1 MTLQNG
7 TPIQLGERLAKAG
20 EGTVWDVVGRP
31 EWVAKIF
38 HPDLK
43 GLVAKREKVTAMT
56 RVKPAG
62 TVSRDGSIVLT
73 WPQHLVLEGGVVR
86 GYVMPKVDTRT
97 TVEIHS
103 VSNPTD
109 RRGPLPNQP
118 QWPRRADWAFL
129 LNTAANL
136 CIAVEAAHRVGAVIG
151 DFQERNILVSDTS
164 RVTLVDCDSMQFTAA
179 SGRRYLCDVGR
190 PEFTAPEL
198 RNVDLK
204 KTPRDRSSDLFALAV
219 HLHLLLMN
227 GNHPFSRG
235 VWTGP
240 GEQPGASVLAADGHW
255 AGGPRSLLR
264 THRLAPPPSIL
275 PDPIQELFAQA
286 FTYGA
291 AYPTSRPPAS
301 EWRQALRAITTVRCR
316 LNPSHRYPS
325 HNQICPWCTL
335 EQARATRR
343 SALRRRSTPTLRP
356 APAAAA
362 TQHRPLLSQQAP
374 LPPTLVLG
382 LPSAPALGQPA
393 PASRPGW
400 WQRLRAWWTQKF

>member
-1 MTLQNG
+1 MSLQNG
-7 TPIQLGERLAKAG
+7 TRIQLGTRLASAG
-20 EGTVWDVVGRP
+20 EGTVHDVVGRP

-38 HPDLK
+38 HLDLK

-56 RVKPAG
+56 LAKPAG
-62 TVSRDGSIVLT
+62 AVSRDGSIVLT
-73 WPQHLVLEGGVVR
+73 WPQHLVLQGGVVL
-86 GYVMPKVDTRT
+86 GYVMHKVDTNT

-103 VSNPTD
+103 ISNPTD

-118 QWPRRADWAFL
+118 QWPKRADWAFL

-164 RVTLVDCDSMQFTAA
+164 RVTLVDCDSMQFTAT

-204 KTPRDRSSDLFALAV
+204 RTPRSRSSDLFALAV

-240 GEQPGASVLAADGHW
+240 GEQPGASVLAAGGHW

-275 PDPIQELFAQA
+275 PDPIQTLFAQA

-291 AYPTSRPPAS
+291 ANPALRPSARD
-301 EWRQALRAITTVRCR
+301 WRQALRAITIVTCR
-316 LNPSHRYPS
+316 LNPIHRYPS
-325 HNQICPWCTL
+325 HNQVCPWCVL
-335 EQARATRR
+335 EQAGATRR
-343 SALRRRSTPTLRP
+343 SALRKQSTFTPRP
-356 APAAAA
+356 APAAATA
-362 TQHRPLLSQQAP
+362 QPRLLPPQQAP
-374 LPPTLVLG
+374 LPPT
-382 LPSAPALGQPA
+382 
-393 PASRPGW
+393 
-400 WQRLRAWWTQKF
+400 

>member
-7 TPIQLGERLAKAG
+7 TPIQLGERLARAG

-86 GYVMPKVDTRT
+86 GYVMLKVDTRT

-235 VWTGP
+235 SVDRPRRAAGCVRSGRRRPLGGRPTIAAQNAPTGTTAIDP
-240 GEQPGASVLAADGHW
+240 
-255 AGGPRSLLR
+255 PR
-264 THRLAPPPSIL
+264 
-275 PDPIQELFAQA
+275 PDP
-286 FTYGA
+286 G
-291 AYPTSRPPAS
+291 
-301 EWRQALRAITTVRCR
+301 
-316 LNPSHRYPS
+316 
-325 HNQICPWCTL
+325 
-335 EQARATRR
+335 
-343 SALRRRSTPTLRP
+343 TLRP
-356 APAAAA
+356 GLHLRCRIPHVTSTGQRVAAGTAGDHHRQVQ
-362 TQHRPLLSQQAP
+362 TQSKPPLS
-374 LPPTLVLG
+374 LP
-382 LPSAPALGQPA
+382 
-393 PASRPGW
+393 
-400 WQRLRAWWTQKF
+400 